1 MLLKNSKRVAFIIYW
16 VAENVDTTVG
26 VDQHVVIIRDSNTP
40 SESPTKE
47 SDINTINSMKAKTKE
62 MKEKLADIIF
72 GSTNQLTLKLVEKP
86 QEKQLVNL

>member
-1 MLLKNSKRVAFIIYW
+1 MKRQWNCYV
-16 VAENVDTTVG
+16 
-26 VDQHVVIIRDSNTP
+26 R
-40 SESPTKE
+40 ESPTKE